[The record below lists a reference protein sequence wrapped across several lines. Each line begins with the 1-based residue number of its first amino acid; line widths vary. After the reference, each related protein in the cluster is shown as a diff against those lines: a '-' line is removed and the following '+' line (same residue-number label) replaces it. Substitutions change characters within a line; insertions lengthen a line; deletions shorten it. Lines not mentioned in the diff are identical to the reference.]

1 MASTS
6 TYSPS
11 IDTFLQES
19 SPTTNYGTGVN
30 LKMGEVGS
38 GGNRRQGVIEFDL
51 SSVTNTTDIV
61 QADFNLVA
69 LSSGGSATHSM
80 TIARL
85 PQSFT
90 EGGATWNTYDGS
102 NSWPGGGGAGGDAAT
117 DEPTYSLSVGTT
129 TSQSV
134 DIRDLVID
142 AVTRRSGVLRLVIY
156 MASTGTAGNTNF
168 GSEDTSKPDERPTLD
183 IITATRKLW
192 ISAATPGSTPDGDL
206 DNLANWSPLG
216 VPGTDDVVLFNT
228 GTVIATTGSLDCRKI
243 YVGRNYSGS
252 IGRLRDEVSVK
263 CEELRLGSPQA
274 DVHLNVNESGIGA
287 TWADLKVTNSASGAQ
302 SMTLLGRY
310 HAIITRTR
318 SVIELTTDTVTRIDC
333 SNRSSFTASEDVS
346 VVRLRGSV
354 VTLNNGAGTLTATN
368 GSTVTV
374 ERDDYDETT
383 MTISDSRVRCKAS
396 TIDVA
401 TIYSGSI
408 TFRNNEGAPIVCDGL
423 VVYPQGLA
431 NTQTDSA
438 TFTSTAALTMYG
450 GRVKFDPSQDI
461 SVS

>member
-6 TYSPS
+6 SYSPS

-38 GGNRRQGVIEFDL
+38 GGNRRHGVIEFDL
-51 SSVTNTTDIV
+51 SSVTNPTDIV

-90 EGGATWNTYDGS
+90 EGGANWNTYDGS

-129 TSQSV
+129 TSQSI

-168 GSEDTSKPDERPTLD
+168 GSQNISKPDERPTLD
-183 IITATRKLW
+183 IITATRKVW
-192 ISAATPGSTPDGDL
+192 TGSVDGDL
-206 DNLANWSPLG
+206 DTIGNWSPTG

-228 GTVIATTGSLDCRKI
+228 GTVSATTGSLDCRKI
-243 YVGRNYSGS
+243 YVGRKYAGS
-252 IGRLRDEVSVK
+252 FGRLRDQLSVK

-274 DVHLNVNESGIGA
+274 DVHLNVNESGVGA
-287 TWADLKVTNSASGAQ
+287 TWADLKVSDSASGAE
-302 SMTLLGRY
+302 SMTLDGRY

-318 SVIELTTDTVTRIDC
+318 SVIELTTDYVTSIDC
-333 SNRSSFTASEDVS
+333 ANRSAFTASDDVS

-354 VTLNNGAGTLTATN
+354 VTLDNGAGTLTATN
-368 GSTVTV
+368 GATVTV
-374 ERDDYDETT
+374 LRDDYDETT
-383 MTISDSRVRCKAS
+383 MTISGSRVRCKAS

-408 TFRNNEGAPIVCDGL
+408 TFKNNEGAPIVCDGL

-431 NTQTDSA
+431 DTRTDSA
-438 TFTSTAALTMYG
+438 TFTSTAALTIYG
-450 GRVKFDPSQDI
+450 GRVLFDPSQDLTI
-461 SVS
+461 A